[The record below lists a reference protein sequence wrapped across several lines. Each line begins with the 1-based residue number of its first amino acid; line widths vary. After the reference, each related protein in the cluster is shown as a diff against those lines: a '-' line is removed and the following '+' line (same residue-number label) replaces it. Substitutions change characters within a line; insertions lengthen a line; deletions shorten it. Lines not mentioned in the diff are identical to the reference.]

1 MDPSRCVVLV
11 PVGSHIEHD
20 CDEALK
26 KLERRGYRVWR
37 RHGSAAID
45 QARSQMATDAL
56 AEGFDEL
63 MWIDADTGFEP
74 DAVERLR
81 AHDLPL
87 VSGVCVKKGARA
99 LAVHILP
106 GTEKFVLGEGGGLTE
121 VRYTG
126 TGFLHTRR
134 EVYEKIAEHEQL
146 PVCNLR
152 FGKPT
157 VPYFLPMLLP
167 EEGGNHWYLGED
179 FAFAERARRCGF
191 SVYVDTGFRLDHIG
205 TYGYTWEDAGSTKR
219 RFGSY
224 NYYFS

>member
-26 KLERRGYRVWR
+26 QLERRGYPVWR

-63 MWIDADTGFEP
+63 MWIDSDTGFDP
-74 DAVERLR
+74 DAVDQLR

-87 VSGVCVKKGARA
+87 VGGVCVKKGSRA
-99 LAVHILP
+99 LACHVLP

-121 VRYTG
+121 VRYVG

-134 EVYEKIAEHEQL
+134 EVYEKIAEHEEL

-167 EEGGNHWYLGED
+167 EGDGNHWYLGED
-179 FAFAERARRCGF
+179 FAFVERARRCGF
-191 SVYVDTGFRLDHIG
+191 SVYVDTSFRLDHIG
-205 TYGYTWEDAGSTKR
+205 TYSYTWEDAGSNKPR
-219 RFGSY
+219 YGSY
-224 NYYFS
+224 NYYFN